1 MTAQDIIDAFFQL
14 TAAPLF
20 RVGLIIVFAE
30 SIIIFLAIISKR
42 LIRHSVRRSNFQ
54 TRREELQREETLIS
68 VSSAFFKTVVWL
80 IALAYLLTVLGV
92 NLGPLLAGAG
102 VAGVALGFGAQ
113 QLVRDFLAGVFI
125 VLENQYRV
133 GDVLR
138 INKDGVSGK
147 VERITLRMTQL
158 RDLEGRVHYVPN
170 GEIKVATNMTMEFA
184 QFDVELGVAYD
195 SDLDKVEKVI
205 NKVGQDLF
213 EDEDWKG
220 VALEA
225 PRMLRVDSFDDSA
238 ITVKIV
244 CKTAPIRQW
253 EVRGEFLRRL
263 KKAFDKEGIEIPFPQ
278 RVVHMRGKSK

>member
-1 MTAQDIIDAFFQL
+1 MTIQDLIDAFFQL
-14 TAAPLF
+14 TASPLF
-20 RVGLIIVFAE
+20 KIGLIIVLAE
-30 SIIIFLAIISKR
+30 AVIIALAVVSKR
-42 LIRHSVRRSNFQ
+42 VIRHSVKRSHFN
-54 TRREELQREETLIS
+54 TRREELQREKTLIS
-68 VSSAFFKTVVWL
+68 VSSAFVKTVVWL
-80 IALAYLLTVLGV
+80 IALAYFLMVLGV

-133 GDVLR
+133 GDILR
-138 INKDGVSGK
+138 VNKDGVSGQ

-158 RDLEGRVHYVPN
+158 RDLEGKVHYIPN

-195 SDLDKVEKVI
+195 SDLDKVEEVI

-213 EDEDWKG
+213 EDRDWEG

-225 PRMLRVDSFDDSA
+225 PHMLRVESFDDSA

-263 KKAFDKEGIEIPFPQ
+263 KKAFDKEGIDIPFPQ
-278 RVVHMRGKSK
+278 RVIHMRGESK